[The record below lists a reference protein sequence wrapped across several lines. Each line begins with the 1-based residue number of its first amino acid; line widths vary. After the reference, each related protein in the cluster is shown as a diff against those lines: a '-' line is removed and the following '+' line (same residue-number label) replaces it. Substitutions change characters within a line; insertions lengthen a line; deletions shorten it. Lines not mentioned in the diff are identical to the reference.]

1 MKKDKFFIIIKNRTY
16 TTTLE
21 EAIQVGKYLI
31 EDTNGRSNQE
41 IVVNN
46 SKYGLDDVSCV
57 VLRDIVVTRR
67 QIINKDSTNFEELVF
82 LLLKK
87 DSIEEF

>member
-46 SKYGLDDVSCV
+46 SKYGLDDVNCV